1 MSRRRAKRPGTGQPE
16 QVIAMSDVSRLQN
29 YLDEFEEIKQLQ
41 NELDDRLRRTRYSFV
56 TDCFDA
62 EITLGE
68 AVEIYK
74 SLTDASQGSI
84 IRDFCEAIN
93 IQRPLLKYLSQLNE
107 TDDRIRSFEREKIDR
122 NGKVMWQ
129 YNGSFPLEYQWLPRE
144 GKRCLYF
151 LWAET
156 TLLYIGQSSNVKNR
170 LKSHGDKKKYGLSHY
185 IILELWDSVDI
196 LDLERQ
202 FIIDMKPL
210 LNIEHNEAMR

>member
-1 MSRRRAKRPGTGQPE
+1 
-16 QVIAMSDVSRLQN
+16 MSDVSRLQN

-68 AVEIYK
+68 AVRIYK
-74 SLTDASQGSI
+74 SLIDASQGLI
-84 IRDFCEAIN
+84 IRDFCEATN
-93 IQRPLLKYLSQLNE
+93 IQRPLLRYLSESDE
-107 TDDRIRSFEREKIDR
+107 TNHKIESLDRQKMNYD
-122 NGKVMWQ
+122 GKVIWK
-129 YNGSFPLEYQWLPRE
+129 YAGSFPLEYQWIPRE

-151 LWAET
+151 LWAGE

-170 LKSHGDKKKYGLSHY
+170 LKSHADKKKYGLSDY